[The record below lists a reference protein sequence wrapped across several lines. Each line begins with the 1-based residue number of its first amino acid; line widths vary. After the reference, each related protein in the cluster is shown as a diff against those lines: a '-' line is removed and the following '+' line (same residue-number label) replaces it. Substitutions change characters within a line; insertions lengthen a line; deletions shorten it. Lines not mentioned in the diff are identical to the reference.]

1 MISRIIYRNAS
12 NYDGSE
18 GSMFSTF
25 YFTSRRFFCTS
36 RLFYFTSRFFVFF
49 YFSFFL
55 FGQNTCSDRKGW
67 L

>member
-36 RLFYFTSRFFVFF
+36 RLFYFTSRFFVFY
-49 YFSFFL
+49 YFSFFYL
-55 FGQNTCSDRKGW
+55 AKTRAPTEKAG
-67 L
+67 